1 MVKNATKAEPKKP
14 VKIISKSFNSN
25 EKAPFKNI
33 NTKAPIMVG
42 MLNKNAN
49 FEVSLRFKP
58 ISNAP
63 VMAIPDLEAPGK
75 IARA

>member
-1 MVKNATKAEPKKP
+1 
-14 VKIISKSFNSN
+14 
-25 EKAPFKNI
+25 
-33 NTKAPIMVG
+33 MVG

-49 FEVSLRFKP
+49 FEVSFRFKP

-75 IARA
+75 IAKA